1 MGGEKAAARS
11 ADVRIDG
18 LKSGCW
24 LVLHCRGVRL
34 LAAAREIAILKA
46 RAACISFEN

>member
-11 ADVRIDG
+11 ADVRIDS

-24 LVLHCRGVRL
+24 LVLHCRGR
-34 LAAAREIAILKA
+34 APSCGSREIAILKA